1 MFDCFHKQPY
11 GILANTNNIYIHKHM
26 LPIVSSKK
34 IQSPSQKKR
43 SKEEGKAPR
52 VKEIGNKVFFISLGC
67 PRNLVDTEVMIGILL
82 QAGYEASA
90 SLEEADYIVI
100 NTCGFLEASRKESVD
115 TIKES
120 IKNKKPTAKVVA
132 TGCMVQNHSDRIREQ
147 CPEIHYLLGSGD
159 VHGILKAVQAEEAGD
174 GVTDARSFLESG
186 EVPRTLSTPKNYAYL
201 KIAEGCRKRCS
212 FCIIPD
218 IKGPL
223 KSKNEAQILKEI
235 KILLDGGVSEIIL
248 IAQDLGDFGKDAGF
262 HKSDGL
268 IHILKKIME
277 EEKRDFWLRLMYLY
291 PDEITDELIQVIKSN
306 PRICQYLDMPIQ
318 HVSDPM
324 LKAMRRATSKKQII
338 ETIAKLRRE
347 LPDVVIRTSLM
358 VGFPG
363 ETEEQ
368 FNELVSFVQENPLD
382 NIGIF
387 KYSKEEGSHSATLP
401 NHLPEEIKQKR
412 FEKLA
417 KVQQKVLLKR
427 LKNFVGNS
435 FDVVVEGYHP
445 ETKLLMRGRHAGQ
458 APEVDGEVLI
468 NDGRKVSAFGKRYRV
483 EITDVAGY
491 DLVGRVV

>member
-1 MFDCFHKQPY
+1 
-11 GILANTNNIYIHKHM
+11 M

-34 IQSPSQKKR
+34 TQSLPQKKR

-52 VKEIGNKVFFISLGC
+52 VQPLGNKVFFISLGC

-82 QAGYEASA
+82 KAGYEAA
-90 SLEEADYIVI
+90 HELEEADYIVI
-100 NTCGFLEASRKESVD
+100 NTCGFLEASRNESVE
-115 TIKES
+115 TIRES
-120 IKNKKPTAKVVA
+120 IKNKKPAAKVIA
-132 TGCMVQNHSDRIREQ
+132 TGCMVQNHSDRIKSE

-159 VHGILKAVQAEEAGD
+159 VHGILKAVQSEESGD

-201 KIAEGCRKRCS
+201 KIAEGCRKRCA

-223 KSKNEAQILKEI
+223 KSKNEEQILKEI
-235 KILLDGGVSEIIL
+235 RILIDGGVSEIIL
-248 IAQDLGDFGKDAGF
+248 IAQDLGDYGKDSGF

-268 IHILKKIME
+268 IHILKKIMA

-291 PDEITDELIQVIKSN
+291 PDEITDELIDVIKNN
-306 PRICQYLDMPIQ
+306 PRICRYLDMPIQ
-318 HVSDPM
+318 HVSDPV

-338 ETIAKLRRE
+338 ETITKLRKE
-347 LPDVVIRTSLM
+347 LPGVVIRTSLM

-368 FNELVSFVQENPLD
+368 FEELVSFVQEHPLD

-387 KYSKEEGSHSATLP
+387 KYSKEDGSHSATLP
-401 NHLPEEIKQKR
+401 DHLPEDVKERR
-412 FEKLA
+412 FQKLA
-417 KVQQKVLLKR
+417 KVQQKVLVKHLKS
-427 LKNFVGNS
+427 FVGKKL
-435 FDVVVEGYHP
+435 DVVVEGYHP

-468 NDGRKVSAFGKRYRV
+468 NDARKVSAFGKRYTV

-491 DLVGRVV
+491 DLVGRAL